1 MDTDPRGPA
10 SLVGQHLAGYELE
23 RLLGTGAT
31 GAVFLGRRLDSTP
44 HVLERAG
51 ELPILLP
58 EQVALKVLIPPWQ
71 FTDEQ
76 RAAFRAR
83 FTREAQTLERL
94 HHPHILSL
102 LASGEDRERD
112 LTYLLLPYLSGGT
125 LAQRLRTVPGPLAYP
140 EVAEMLI
147 QLAEALDYAHAQGV
161 IHRDIKPAN
170 ILRDE
175 AGQLYL
181 SDFGIVRLL
190 SEAQTHLTASGVVL
204 GTPEYMA
211 PEQLDGV
218 AVGPAADTYSLGMV
232 LYELVTGKVAFQAN
246 TLTDLFRRQ
255 LFEVPPRPSA
265 LRTDLPAPAEAAIY
279 RALAKQPDQRFR
291 TAQELAQSF
300 ILGLRDQWTPGLTL
314 FAPPV
319 FTEPPGVPTVP
330 LSEAMGTS
338 LPPYAPSGNPSLPPQ
353 TPAPMIGQPAPPA
366 QRVRSGPWTVPR
378 PSAGPA
384 VVMPGMTPPNG
395 LSPAAGGQNPPLSP
409 VAWGKGSLPIS
420 KRMLYG
426 GLAALVVLAA
436 LAGTLAL
443 LHRGSTPGSVPSTVT
458 GTMGHMAVFKH
469 ILVGPLPQLAGTV
482 PEAAVPIQLRQSADS
497 SASLD
502 AAARHVSGLPAVA
515 ASKGITLSTASSQAS
530 PIQRHLAGLGQDE
543 LHDAA
548 PAGVSVAANDQY
560 VVEAVGGALLVAT
573 SSSARRLSLAAL
585 FQQPYHSGATFG
597 ESRVLLD
604 AGSSRWILVAN
615 EVLAP
620 SGDAVHSYFD
630 LAISE
635 SSNPFGGW
643 YIFQLDTG
651 ALRHGCTW
659 ADYPQL
665 GLNQVGIFITG
676 TSFACGRGGALQGAD
691 VWMLPR
697 VTFESGKASAVAQ
710 WVGFQ
715 NAQGAPLV
723 TVTPAVEVG
732 HTTELLMSN
741 DAGYVDNGRT
751 SRQLYLWGVQAP
763 TSAAQL
769 TSPPRVF
776 AATVTL
782 TAPYAPPYAD
792 PPRAQQPGT
801 STPRIPAGDAR
812 ITGLVYS
819 GNQVFATFTTAVNWS
834 GDGETRSGVYW
845 VELAPTFSTQSGTS
859 ALSFQ
864 GVTILSEELIGQRGT
879 YFFAPSFTIAADG
892 SVKLAAEASGSALHA
907 SPIYASEGIAQSGP
921 TFGSA
926 VMLAAG
932 QHTLAEP
939 SWMYLTGASLA
950 STASEV
956 WMAATTTGSSGG
968 SWQTSLWSVK

>member
-1 MDTDPRGPA
+1 MERDPRGPA

-23 RLLGTGAT
+23 RMLGTGAT

-44 HVLERAG
+44 RVLERAG

-58 EQVALKVLIPPWQ
+58 EQVAIKLLIPPWQ

-102 LASGEDRERD
+102 LAAGEDRERD

-125 LAQRLRTVPGPLAYP
+125 LAQRLHTVSGPLPYP
-140 EVAEMLI
+140 EVAGMLI

-175 AGQLYL
+175 AGQLYVA
-181 SDFGIVRLL
+181 DFGIVRLL
-190 SEAQTHLTASGVVL
+190 SEAQTHLTAAGIVL

-246 TLTDLFRRQ
+246 TLTDLFRKQ
-255 LFEVPPRPSA
+255 LFEVPPRPSG
-265 LRTDLPAPAEAAIY
+265 LRPDLPAPAEAAIY
-279 RALAKQPDQRFR
+279 RALAKQPDQRFG

-319 FTEPPGVPTVP
+319 FSEPAGVPTVP
-330 LSEAMGTS
+330 LSEAVALS
-338 LPPYAPSGNPSLPPQ
+338 VPPYSHASGGLSLPPQ
-353 TPAPMIGQPAPPA
+353 TPAPIMGQPTTPP
-366 QRVRSGPWTVPR
+366 QQVRSGPWTVPR
-378 PSAGPA
+378 PSAGPS
-384 VVMPGMTPPNG
+384 VVAPGMTPPDG
-395 LSPAAGGQNPPLSP
+395 LAPPVGAQHPQLS
-409 VAWGKGSLPIS
+409 GTSSLPIS
-420 KRMLYG
+420 KRILYS
-426 GLAALVVLAA
+426 GLAALVVLGA
-436 LAGTLAL
+436 LAGTLVL
-443 LHRGSTPGSVPSTVT
+443 LHRGSAPATAPSTVT
-458 GTMGHMAVFKH
+458 GTMGRLAAFKH
-469 ILVGPLPQLAGTV
+469 IVVGPLPQLTGTV
-482 PEAAVPIQLRQSADS
+482 PSAAVPIQMLQSADT

-502 AAARHVSGLPAVA
+502 AASRHISSLPAVA
-515 ASKGITLSTASSQAS
+515 SSKGITLSTASS
-530 PIQRHLAGLGQDE
+530 PTGLIQRHIAGLGQAE
-543 LHDAA
+543 LHVSA
-548 PAGVSVAANDQY
+548 PTGVSVGASNQY
-560 VVEAVGGALLVAT
+560 VVEAAGGALLIAT
-573 SSSARRLSLAAL
+573 SSSARRLSLATL
-585 FQQPYHSGATFG
+585 FQQAYHSGATFG
-597 ESRVLLD
+597 ESRVLMD
-604 AGSSRWILVAN
+604 AGASRWILVAN

-620 SGDAVHSYFD
+620 GGKVAHAYFD
-630 LAISE
+630 LAISD

-651 ALRHGCTW
+651 ALRQGCTW

-665 GLNQVGIFITG
+665 GLDQVGIFITG

-697 VTFESGKASAVAQ
+697 VTFESGKATAVAQ

-715 NAQGAPLV
+715 NAQGEPLV
-723 TVTPAVEVG
+723 TITPAVEVG

-751 SRQLYLWGVQAP
+751 SHLLYLWGVQAP
-763 TSAAQL
+763 ASSTQV

-776 AATVTL
+776 GTTVTL
-782 TAPYAPPYAD
+782 APAYAD
-792 PPRAQQPGT
+792 PPRAQQPGA
-801 STPRIPAGDAR
+801 STARIPAGDAR

-819 GNQVFATFTTAVNWS
+819 GNQVFATFTTALNWS
-834 GDGETRSGVYW
+834 GDSETRSGAYW
-845 VELAPTFSTQSGTS
+845 VELAPTFSSQAGSS

-864 GVTILSEELIGQRGT
+864 GVTILSEEPIGQRST
-879 YFFAPSFTIAADG
+879 YFFAPSFTLASDG

-907 SPIYASEGIAQSGP
+907 SPIYASEGIAQSVP

-926 VMLAAG
+926 VVLDG
-932 QHTLAEP
+932 GLHTLAEP
-939 SWMYLTGASLA
+939 SWTYLTGASVAAPA
-950 STASEV
+950 SHV
-956 WMAATTTGSSGG
+956 WIGATTTGSSGG
-968 SWQTSLWSVK
+968 TWQTSLWSLK